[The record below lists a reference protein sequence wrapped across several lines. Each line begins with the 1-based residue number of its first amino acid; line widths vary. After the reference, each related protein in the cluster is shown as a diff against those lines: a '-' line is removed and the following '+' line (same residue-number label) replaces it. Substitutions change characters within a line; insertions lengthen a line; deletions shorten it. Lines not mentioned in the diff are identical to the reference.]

1 MFSFPIESD
10 LPAAIKEAF
19 LGDFKKDRNSE
30 HYRHMPKDDNDE
42 RVDHNLDI
50 LFYHDTKP
58 MHWEYVRNLFK
69 IEPNAI
75 TLMHVPAHGIVPE
88 HSDNVVYQRQSS
100 IVYPL
105 SPIPEHYA
113 PCLAVAQVKSDG
125 SIGADPVPYSS
136 CYAFDTKQ
144 RHSVINNEY
153 ERFAVQVWFDIDL
166 SDLHFIYGNGD
177 LLN

>member
-1 MFSFPIESD
+1 MFSFPIESE
-10 LPAAIKEAF
+10 LPPAIKEAF
-19 LGDFKKDRNSE
+19 LNDFKEDRNAE
-30 HYRHMPKDDNDE
+30 HYRHRPKDDNDE

-50 LFYHDTKP
+50 LFYYDNKP

-88 HSDNVVYQRQSS
+88 HSDNVIYQRQSS

-105 SPIPEHYA
+105 SPTPEHYA
-113 PCLAVAQVKSDG
+113 PCLAVAQVKSVG
-125 SIGADPVPYSS
+125 SIGSQHVPYSD

-166 SDLHFIYGNGD
+166 PDLHFIYGNGD
-177 LLN
+177 LLK